1 MKIWPTAIPQYELGH
16 LEMMDEL
23 QDLEDNIDGLWIC
36 GNYRSGVAFPDCV
49 TFGYEQA
56 QSVLDYLKNGKPKRA
71 KKNSMPPTV
80 SYSMK
85 ADLDSFEYDKVVSS
99 GLGAEEIVEKEISDV
114 KNVISSIESDI
125 EVIESPVIDISIPY
139 DAAAKLAY
147 EASDKSMTYGDF
159 KVKYEA
165 DSIELVKSKQSTS
178 SEVEEAL
185 AMNSP
190 PKDSEA
196 FQRKLLAAKLKY
208 NVEASE
214 SESENIVDV
223 SIPYDAA
230 AKYEYEASDKSVPY
244 DEFRAKYEEEAVKL
258 VKSKQKP
265 SVEVVEVNTVKIS
278 PEVQMAKEMEAKQR
292 ALLAAR
298 LQASSTVVMK

>member
-1 MKIWPTAIPQYELGH
+1 
-16 LEMMDEL
+16 
-23 QDLEDNIDGLWIC
+23 
-36 GNYRSGVAFPDCV
+36 
-49 TFGYEQA
+49 
-56 QSVLDYLKNGKPKRA
+56 
-71 KKNSMPPTV
+71 MPPTV